1 MPVNE
6 ELLKRDVAVID
17 VLDVGNGAAS
27 SAYSEAAHAYNL
39 EGGGS
44 VVERQFRTVFS
55 GNIKDEAT
63 TFSRSEQFTAKSVEG
78 EVLIVAKLDWCDR
91 SKNFGE
97 TRFWRRNRFWGLF
110 RVICTRILVHNTL
123 NVPIDAHAAFVRC
136 SN

>member
-44 VVERQFRTVFS
+44 VVER
-55 GNIKDEAT
+55 
-63 TFSRSEQFTAKSVEG
+63 
-78 EVLIVAKLDWCDR
+78 
-91 SKNFGE
+91 
-97 TRFWRRNRFWGLF
+97 
-110 RVICTRILVHNTL
+110 
-123 NVPIDAHAAFVRC
+123 
-136 SN
+136 